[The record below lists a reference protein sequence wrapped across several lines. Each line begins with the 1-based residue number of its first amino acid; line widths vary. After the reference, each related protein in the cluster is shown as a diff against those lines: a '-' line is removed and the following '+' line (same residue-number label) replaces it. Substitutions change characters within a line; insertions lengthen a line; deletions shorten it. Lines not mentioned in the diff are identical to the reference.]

1 MLLSLRYFKH
11 VPLPRL
17 VVKLLRVACH
27 HCSRLN
33 VRSMAAEYNVAHLIL
48 KFRIIYSEKTAWGD
62 LTRATFRDS
71 PVM

>member
-1 MLLSLRYFKH
+1 
-11 VPLPRL
+11 
-17 VVKLLRVACH
+17 
-27 HCSRLN
+27 
-33 VRSMAAEYNVAHLIL
+33 MAAEYNVAHLIL